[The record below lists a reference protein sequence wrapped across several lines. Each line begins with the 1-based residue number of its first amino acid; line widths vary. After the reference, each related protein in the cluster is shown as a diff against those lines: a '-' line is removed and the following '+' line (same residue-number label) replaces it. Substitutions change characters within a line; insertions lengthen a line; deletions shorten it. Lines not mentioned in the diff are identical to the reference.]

1 MAEEAV
7 PLLDEDP
14 NRTRYE
20 EAKLCPKCGKPG
32 EVRGSHP
39 APPGRGIQR
48 GTMLEMCY
56 CTTKSP
62 FECSWYNTCWMIQV
76 NPDGTVPPPK
86 NHTFSQKEYIADPN
100 ADAII
105 AQINESLAQQQVAE
119 TKPGGSNLWNE

>member
-1 MAEEAV
+1 
-7 PLLDEDP
+7 
-14 NRTRYE
+14 
-20 EAKLCPKCGKPG
+20 
-32 EVRGSHP
+32 
-39 APPGRGIQR
+39 
-48 GTMLEMCY
+48 
-56 CTTKSP
+56 
-62 FECSWYNTCWMIQV
+62 MIQV